1 MARGQSGK
9 LIAEIDPALKRQF
22 HAALTLDGS
31 TFKDWVLEN
40 IHDYLEHRSEPEL
53 PELPHAGFHK
63 PYVQGESDLLAA
75 EEPPKNTPQKN
86 SDNR

>member
-40 IHDYLEHRSEPEL
+40 IHDYLEHRSDPEL
-53 PELPHAGFHK
+53 PRSGAHK
-63 PYVQGESDLLAA
+63 AYVQGQSDLLAA
-75 EEPPKNTPQKN
+75 EEPSTNTTQKN
-86 SDNR
+86 SEKT